1 MVENSTQMG
10 MNVTLTIYALL
21 VIISNE
27 ALHFLHTPTSLTLKC
42 SGRFV
47 VPMEIRLYSPRFLQ
61 EW

>member
-27 ALHFLHTPTSLTLKC
+27 ALHFLHTPTSLTLNC
-42 SGRFV
+42 SGQFV
-47 VPMEIRLYSPRFLQ
+47 VPYGD
-61 EW
+61 